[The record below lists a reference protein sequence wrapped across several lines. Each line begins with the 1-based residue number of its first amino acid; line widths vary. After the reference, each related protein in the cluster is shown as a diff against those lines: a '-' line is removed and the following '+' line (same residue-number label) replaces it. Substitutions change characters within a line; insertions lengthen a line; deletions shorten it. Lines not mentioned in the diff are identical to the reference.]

1 MNYSVYTATSKG
13 QNDPLT
19 VSLVQDNMSRSQ
31 ANEMARTM
39 RVKRESNNTK
49 VGVWDGQKFKSLY

>member
-1 MNYSVYTATSKG
+1 MNYSVYTGTSKG

-19 VSLVQDNMSRSQ
+19 VSLVQANMSKAT
-31 ANEMARTM
+31 ANALASSM

-49 VGVWDGQKFKSLY
+49 IGVWDGQKFKSLY

>member
-19 VSLVQDNMSRSQ
+19 LSVVVVGISKHD
-31 ANEMARTM
+31 ANTLAKSM

-49 VGVWDGQKFKSLY
+49 IGVWDGQKFKSLY

>member
-13 QNDPLT
+13 QTDPLIL
-19 VSLVQDNMSRSQ
+19 SLVQDNMSRSQ
-31 ANEMARTM
+31 ANKMARTM

-49 VGVWDGQKFKSLY
+49 VGVWDGQKFKSFY